1 MSRPASSATPPVPPS
16 LPAPPSSALI
26 EAGGWLWPALLLGSI
41 AGALLQLMQPA
52 LWPVRVYAALLLAG
66 VAVWV
71 LARRLGRRRCGPVAR
86 ALPVSAPRWLVF
98 CATALAAFAVCGLR
112 AGAYLSDA
120 LDPALEGRD
129 LRIVAVVAA
138 MPQPTD
144 AGVRLRLEV
153 ESAWYTEQGGGRP
166 RSGGGRPQR
175 SGRKD
180 RPEAGGGAG
189 ARHAPG
195 RPVRLPPLVDVS
207 WSSGAPWFARQVD
220 GPRTRVRAASASAGM
235 PDAAPASSSSS
246 PSPAPAPVPAVHVGE
261 RWEMTVRL
269 NAPHGL
275 RNPGGFD
282 AELWLWEQGVQATGS
297 VQAGARAERPVRLEA
312 APWWRHPVEQVRQ
325 RVRDA
330 ILARLAPPQVAG
342 ADTDPQDLAR
352 RRAAGVVAALV
363 TGDQRAIDRADWD
376 VFRATGVAHL
386 VSISGLHI
394 TLFAWVAAA
403 VVGWLW
409 RRSALLCLAV
419 PAPWAGLA
427 GGVLLAAAYAL
438 FSGWAVPAQRT
449 VCMLAVVGALRL
461 SGRHWPWP
469 QVWLLACAAV
479 VAADPWALLQAGFWL
494 SFVAV
499 GVLFASDAATPPEV
513 MPASRAAGRLRARV
527 LALLREQWVVTMAL
541 TPLTVLL
548 FGQISVV
555 GFVANLAAIP
565 WMTLVVTPLALL
577 GVLWAP
583 LWSAAAACLRPFAE
597 GLQWLAAWPWAT
609 LSLPAA
615 PLWAGVAGMAGGVLL
630 VMRLPWALRLMG
642 LPLLLPV
649 LWWHPARPAAGQF
662 ELLAPDVGQGSAVLV
677 RTAGHAL
684 LYDAGPRYGP
694 QSDAGDRVLVPL
706 LRAGGE
712 RLDRV
717 MLSHRD
723 TDHTGGA
730 AAVLAAHPGADLWGS
745 LEPGHPLEAQGARTI
760 TRCEAGRQW
769 TWDGVRFE
777 VLHPSPGALEGSG
790 AGAGASGTSAG
801 PEDRSNAVSC
811 VLRISAPGAS
821 ALLAGDIGR
830 AQEAAL
836 AARGALLPADV
847 LLVPHHGSR
856 TSSSPALLDAVR
868 PRTAVVQAGH
878 RNRYGH
884 PAPDVLGRYAERGAR
899 LVDSPSC
906 GAWSWQSARPLRW
919 RCERD
924 ATRRYWHHAPPSAA
938 SAAAAVEAADPF

>member
-16 LPAPPSSALI
+16 LSAPPSSPPII

-66 VAVWV
+66 VAAWV
-71 LARRLGRRRCGPVAR
+71 LARRVGRRRRPVAR
-86 ALPVSAPRWLVF
+86 ALPVSAPRCLAF

-112 AGAYLSDA
+112 AGACLSDA

-153 ESAWYTEQGGGRP
+153 ESAWFTGQGGGRP
-166 RSGGGRPQR
+166 GSRGLRPQR

-180 RPEAGGGAG
+180 RPEAEGGAG

-207 WSSGAPWFARQVD
+207 WSSGAPWFARQAD
-220 GPRTRVRAASASAGM
+220 GSRTKARAATAA
-235 PDAAPASSSSS
+235 AAPPSSS
-246 PSPAPAPVPAVHVGE
+246 PAPAPAPVPAVHVGE

-297 VQAGARAERPVRLEA
+297 VQAGARAERPVLLEA

-330 ILARLAPPQVAG
+330 ILARLAPPQVSG
-342 ADTDPQDLAR
+342 ADSDPQDLAR

-403 VVGWLW
+403 VVGRLW

-419 PAPWAGLA
+419 PAPWAGLV

-461 SGRHWPWP
+461 SGRRWPWP

-513 MPASRAAGRLRARV
+513 MPASRAAGRLRARL
-527 LALLREQWVVTMAL
+527 LALLREQWVVTLAL

-597 GLQWLAAWPWAT
+597 GLQWLAAWP
-609 LSLPAA
+609 
-615 PLWAGVAGMAGGVLL
+615 
-630 VMRLPWALRLMG
+630 
-642 LPLLLPV
+642 
-649 LWWHPARPAAGQF
+649 
-662 ELLAPDVGQGSAVLV
+662 
-677 RTAGHAL
+677 
-684 LYDAGPRYGP
+684 
-694 QSDAGDRVLVPL
+694 
-706 LRAGGE
+706 
-712 RLDRV
+712 
-717 MLSHRD
+717 
-723 TDHTGGA
+723 
-730 AAVLAAHPGADLWGS
+730 
-745 LEPGHPLEAQGARTI
+745 
-760 TRCEAGRQW
+760 
-769 TWDGVRFE
+769 
-777 VLHPSPGALEGSG
+777 
-790 AGAGASGTSAG
+790 
-801 PEDRSNAVSC
+801 
-811 VLRISAPGAS
+811 
-821 ALLAGDIGR
+821 
-830 AQEAAL
+830 
-836 AARGALLPADV
+836 
-847 LLVPHHGSR
+847 
-856 TSSSPALLDAVR
+856 
-868 PRTAVVQAGH
+868 
-878 RNRYGH
+878 
-884 PAPDVLGRYAERGAR
+884 
-899 LVDSPSC
+899 
-906 GAWSWQSARPLRW
+906 
-919 RCERD
+919 
-924 ATRRYWHHAPPSAA
+924 
-938 SAAAAVEAADPF
+938 

>member
-86 ALPVSAPRWLVF
+86 ALPVSAPRWLAF

-207 WSSGAPWFARQVD
+207 WSSGAPWFARQAD
-220 GPRTRVRAASASAGM
+220 GPRTKARAASASAGM

-376 VFRATGVAHL
+376 VFRATGVACRCCCPCCGGTRRGPRRA
-386 VSISGLHI
+386 SSNC
-394 TLFAWVAAA
+394 
-403 VVGWLW
+403 WL
-409 RRSALLCLAV
+409 
-419 PAPWAGLA
+419 PTWA
-427 GGVLLAAAYAL
+427 
-438 FSGWAVPAQRT
+438 
-449 VCMLAVVGALRL
+449 
-461 SGRHWPWP
+461 
-469 QVWLLACAAV
+469 
-479 VAADPWALLQAGFWL
+479 
-494 SFVAV
+494 
-499 GVLFASDAATPPEV
+499 
-513 MPASRAAGRLRARV
+513 RAARC
-527 LALLREQWVVTMAL
+527 W
-541 TPLTVLL
+541 
-548 FGQISVV
+548 
-555 GFVANLAAIP
+555 
-565 WMTLVVTPLALL
+565 
-577 GVLWAP
+577 
-583 LWSAAAACLRPFAE
+583 C
-597 GLQWLAAWPWAT
+597 
-609 LSLPAA
+609 
-615 PLWAGVAGMAGGVLL
+615 
-630 VMRLPWALRLMG
+630 
-642 LPLLLPV
+642 
-649 LWWHPARPAAGQF
+649 ARPAMRCCTTRGRAT
-662 ELLAPDVGQGSAVLV
+662 AHRAMPATGSWCHCCA
-677 RTAGHAL
+677 
-684 LYDAGPRYGP
+684 
-694 QSDAGDRVLVPL
+694 
-706 LRAGGE
+706 RA
-712 RLDRV
+712 
-717 MLSHRD
+717 
-723 TDHTGGA
+723 
-730 AAVLAAHPGADLWGS
+730 
-745 LEPGHPLEAQGARTI
+745 
-760 TRCEAGRQW
+760 
-769 TWDGVRFE
+769 
-777 VLHPSPGALEGSG
+777 
-790 AGAGASGTSAG
+790 ASGWTG
-801 PEDRSNAVSC
+801 
-811 VLRISAPGAS
+811 
-821 ALLAGDIGR
+821 
-830 AQEAAL
+830 
-836 AARGALLPADV
+836 
-847 LLVPHHGSR
+847 
-856 TSSSPALLDAVR
+856 
-868 PRTAVVQAGH
+868 
-878 RNRYGH
+878 
-884 PAPDVLGRYAERGAR
+884 
-899 LVDSPSC
+899 
-906 GAWSWQSARPLRW
+906 
-919 RCERD
+919 
-924 ATRRYWHHAPPSAA
+924 
-938 SAAAAVEAADPF
+938 

>member
-1 MSRPASSATPPVPPS
+1 
-16 LPAPPSSALI
+16 
-26 EAGGWLWPALLLGSI
+26 
-41 AGALLQLMQPA
+41 MQPA
-52 LWPVRVYAALLLAG
+52 LWPARVYAALLLAG
-66 VAVWV
+66 LAVWV
-71 LARRLGRRRCGPVAR
+71 PARRLGRRRRGPAAGALRVA
-86 ALPVSAPRWLVF
+86 APQWLAF

-112 AGAYLSDA
+112 AGACLSDA

-144 AGVRLRLEV
+144 AGMRLRLEV
-153 ESAWYTEQGGGRP
+153 ESAWFAEQGGGRS
-166 RSGGGRPQR
+166 RSSGLRPQR

-180 RPEAGGGAG
+180 RPEAEGGAG
-189 ARHAPG
+189 ARNAPG
-195 RPVRLPPLVDVS
+195 RPVRLPPRVDVS
-207 WSSGAPWFARQVD
+207 WSSGAPWFARQSGGARGKAGTALPSGD
-220 GPRTRVRAASASAGM
+220 TRGAVPVPPS
-235 PDAAPASSSSS
+235 
-246 PSPAPAPVPAVHVGE
+246 SPAPASAPVPNIRVGE

-312 APWWRHPVEQVRQ
+312 APWWRHPVEQARQ

-330 ILARLAPPQVAG
+330 ILARLAPQPAG
-342 ADTDPQDLAR
+342 RADTDPQDLAR
-352 RRAAGVVAALV
+352 GRAAGVVAALV

-461 SGRHWPWP
+461 SGRRWPWP

-499 GVLFASDAATPPEV
+499 GVLFASDAATPPEAV
-513 MPASRAAGRLRARV
+513 PAARAVGRLRARV
-527 LALLREQWVVTMAL
+527 LALLREQWVVTLAL

-548 FGQISVV
+548 FGQVSLV

-583 LWSAAAACLRPFAE
+583 LWSAAAACVRPFAE

-609 LSLPAA
+609 VSLPAA

-694 QSDAGDRVLVPL
+694 QSDAGERVLVPM
-706 LRAGGE
+706 LRAGGV

-730 AAVLAAHPGADLWGS
+730 AAVLAAHPGTDLWGS
-745 LEPGHPLEAQGARTI
+745 LEPGHALEAQGARAV
-760 TRCEAGRQW
+760 TRCEAGQQW

-777 VLHPSPGALEGSG
+777 VLHPPPGALDGGGAGTGISG
-790 AGAGASGTSAG
+790 ASADRAGRT
-801 PEDRSNAVSC
+801 NAVSC

-830 AQEAAL
+830 VEEAAL
-836 AARGALLPADV
+836 AASGGLAPADV

-856 TSSSPALLDAVR
+856 SSSSPALLDAVR

-884 PAPDVLGRYAERGAR
+884 PAPDVLARYAERGAL

-906 GAWSWQSARPLRW
+906 GAWSWLSARPLRW

-924 ATRRYWHHAPPSAA
+924 GARRYWHHAPPSAA
-938 SAAAAVEAADPF
+938 SAAAAVEEAEPF

>member
-1 MSRPASSATPPVPPS
+1 M
-16 LPAPPSSALI
+16 
-26 EAGGWLWPALLLGSI
+26 
-41 AGALLQLMQPA
+41 
-52 LWPVRVYAALLLAG
+52 
-66 VAVWV
+66 
-71 LARRLGRRRCGPVAR
+71 
-86 ALPVSAPRWLVF
+86 
-98 CATALAAFAVCGLR
+98 
-112 AGAYLSDA
+112 
-120 LDPALEGRD
+120 
-129 LRIVAVVAA
+129 
-138 MPQPTD
+138 
-144 AGVRLRLEV
+144 
-153 ESAWYTEQGGGRP
+153 
-166 RSGGGRPQR
+166 
-175 SGRKD
+175 
-180 RPEAGGGAG
+180 
-189 ARHAPG
+189 
-195 RPVRLPPLVDVS
+195 
-207 WSSGAPWFARQVD
+207 
-220 GPRTRVRAASASAGM
+220 
-235 PDAAPASSSSS
+235 
-246 PSPAPAPVPAVHVGE
+246 
-261 RWEMTVRL
+261 
-269 NAPHGL
+269 
-275 RNPGGFD
+275 
-282 AELWLWEQGVQATGS
+282 
-297 VQAGARAERPVRLEA
+297 
-312 APWWRHPVEQVRQ
+312 
-325 RVRDA
+325 
-330 ILARLAPPQVAG
+330 
-342 ADTDPQDLAR
+342 
-352 RRAAGVVAALV
+352 
-363 TGDQRAIDRADWD
+363 
-376 VFRATGVAHL
+376 
-386 VSISGLHI
+386 
-394 TLFAWVAAA
+394 
-403 VVGWLW
+403 
-409 RRSALLCLAV
+409 
-419 PAPWAGLA
+419 
-427 GGVLLAAAYAL
+427 
-438 FSGWAVPAQRT
+438 
-449 VCMLAVVGALRL
+449 
-461 SGRHWPWP
+461 
-469 QVWLLACAAV
+469 
-479 VAADPWALLQAGFWL
+479 AADPWALLQAGFWL

-513 MPASRAAGRLRARV
+513 VPAARGAGRLRARV
-527 LALLREQWVVTMAL
+527 LSLLREQGVVTLAL

-555 GFVANLAAIP
+555 GFAANLVAIP

-609 LSLPAA
+609 VSLPAA
-615 PLWAGVAGMAGGVLL
+615 PLWAGVAGMAGGMLL

-649 LWWHPARPAAGQF
+649 LWWHPARPGAGQF

-684 LYDAGPRYGP
+684 LYDAGPRYGM

-745 LEPGHPLEAQGARTI
+745 LEPGHPLEARGARVI

-777 VLHPSPGALEGSG
+777 VLHPPLGALDGGG
-790 AGAGASGTSAG
+790 ADTGAPAG
-801 PEDRSNAVSC
+801 REDRTNAVSC

-836 AARGALLPADV
+836 AARGALVPADV

-856 TSSSPALLDAVR
+856 TSSGPALLDAVR

-884 PAPDVLGRYAERGAR
+884 PAPDVLARYAERGAR

-919 RCERD
+919 RCERE
-924 ATRRYWHHAPPSAA
+924 AARRYWHHAPPSAA
-938 SAAAAVEAADPF
+938 SAAAAAAVEVADPF